1 MNKTIAPGERY
12 GEVRIPSSKS
22 IVHRQLICAALGEH
36 EVLIRYD
43 GLSRD
48 IRATADCLS
57 ALGADIQIGENV
69 LCVKPIDGRGDI
81 ETALLP
87 TGESGS
93 TLRFLIPVAGM
104 LGRKADFNM
113 EGRLAERPMAPF
125 DRLLR
130 EHGMSLTR
138 EGQILHCEGQ
148 LEGGMFCL
156 PGNISSQYFSGLLM
170 ALPKLGCDSRLQ
182 TEGQMESA
190 AYVQLTEEVL
200 KAAGICFDRESESG
214 WKIFGNQIPC
224 LPDTVSAEG
233 DWSNAA
239 FFLCAA
245 ALSDQGIRI
254 CGLNPESRQGD
265 RQILQILHEFGA
277 EVSIEEKTVSV
288 RQGCRRP
295 IEVDAIA
302 IPDLVPVLAVLC
314 CSTDGISRITGAARL
329 RWKESD
335 RLRTTTALIRS
346 LGGEAE
352 ELPDG
357 IVIHGNGS
365 LRGGTAETFNDHR
378 IAMSAAVAA
387 VLCAEPVTVLG
398 AECVGKSYPRF
409 WKDFEALKQGCIN
422 D

>member
-1 MNKTIAPGERY
+1 MNKTLAPGERY

-48 IRATADCLS
+48 IRATADCLN

-69 LCVKPIDGRGDI
+69 LCVKPIDGPSDV

-93 TLRFLIPVAGM
+93 TLRFLIPVAGA
-104 LGRKADFNM
+104 LGRRADFIM

-130 EHGMSLTR
+130 EHGMSLMR
-138 EGQILHCEGQ
+138 DGQILHCDGQ
-148 LEGGMFCL
+148 LEGGLFCL

-170 ALPKLGCDSRLQ
+170 ALPKLGCDSILQ
-182 TEGQMESA
+182 TEGRMESA
-190 AYVQLTEEVL
+190 AYVELTEEVL
-200 KAAGICFDRESESG
+200 KAAGIRFDRENETS
-214 WKIFGNQIPC
+214 WKIFGNQIPR

-245 ALSDQGIRI
+245 ALSGHGIRVS
-254 CGLNPESRQGD
+254 GLNPGSCQGD
-265 RQILQILHEFGA
+265 RQILRILREFGA
-277 EVSIEEKTVSV
+277 EVSVEEKSVSV

-295 IEVDAIA
+295 IEVDAMA

-314 CSTDGISRITGAARL
+314 CSAEGISRITGAARL

-335 RLRTTTALIRS
+335 RLTTTTALIRS

-357 IVIHGNGS
+357 IVIHGSGR
-365 LRGGTAETFNDHR
+365 LRGGTAESFNDHR
-378 IAMSAAVAA
+378 IAMSAAVAS

-398 AECVGKSYPRF
+398 AECVGKSYPAF
-409 WKDFEALKQGCIN
+409 WKDFDALKQDSFIG
-422 D
+422 

>member
-22 IVHRQLICAALGEH
+22 IVHWQLICAALGEH

-170 ALPKLGCDSRLQ
+170 ALPKLGCDSRIQ

-200 KAAGICFDRESESG
+200 KAAGICFDRESESS

-224 LPDTVSAEG
+224 LPDTISAEG

>member
-200 KAAGICFDRESESG
+200 KAAGICFDRESESS

-224 LPDTVSAEG
+224 LPNTISAEG

>member
-148 LEGGMFCL
+148 LKGGMFCL

>member
-387 VLCAEPVTVLG
+387 VLCSEPVTVLG

>member
-1 MNKTIAPGERY
+1 MNKTLAPGERY

-57 ALGADIQIGENV
+57 ALGADIRIGENT
-69 LCVKPIDGRGDI
+69 LCVKPIDVRSNV
-81 ETALLP
+81 ETARLP

-93 TLRFLIPVAGM
+93 TLRFLIPVAGA
-104 LGRKADFNM
+104 LGRRADFIM

-130 EHGMSLTR
+130 EHGMTLSR

-148 LEGGMFCL
+148 LEGGTFCL

-170 ALPKLGCDSRLQ
+170 ALPKLGCDSILQ
-182 TEGQMESA
+182 TEGRMESA
-190 AYVQLTEEVL
+190 AYVELTEEVL
-200 KAAGICFDRESESG
+200 KAAGIRFDRENETS
-214 WKIFGNQIPC
+214 WKIFGNQIPR
-224 LPDTVSAEG
+224 LQDTVSAEG

-245 ALSDQGIRI
+245 ALSGHGIRVS
-254 CGLNPESRQGD
+254 GLNPGSCQGD
-265 RQILQILHEFGA
+265 RQILRILREFGA
-277 EVSIEEKTVSV
+277 EVSVEEKSVSV

-295 IEVDAIA
+295 IEVDAMA

-314 CSTDGISRITGAARL
+314 CSAEGISRITGAARL

-335 RLRTTTALIRS
+335 RLTTTTALIRS

-357 IVIHGNGS
+357 IVIHGSGR
-365 LRGGTAETFNDHR
+365 LRGGKADTFNDHR
-378 IAMSAAVAA
+378 IAMSAAVAS
-387 VLCAEPVTVLG
+387 VLCAEPVMVLG
-398 AECVGKSYPRF
+398 AECVGKSYPAF
-409 WKDFEALKQGCIN
+409 WEDFDALKQDSFIG
-422 D
+422 

>member
-200 KAAGICFDRESESG
+200 KEAGICFDRESESG

>member
-12 GEVRIPSSKS
+12 GEVRITSSKS

-170 ALPKLGCDSRLQ
+170 ALPKLGCDSRIQ

-200 KAAGICFDRESESG
+200 KAAGICFDRESESS

-265 RQILQILHEFGA
+265 RQILRILREFGA
-277 EVSIEEKTVSV
+277 EVSVDEKTVSV

-357 IVIHGNGS
+357 IVIHGSGR

-378 IAMSAAVAA
+378 IAMSAAAA
-387 VLCAEPVTVLG
+387 SVFCDEPVTVLG
-398 AECVGKSYPRF
+398 AECVGKSYPAF
-409 WKDFEALKQGCIN
+409 WRDFEALKQAGSPE
-422 D
+422 

>member
-200 KAAGICFDRESESG
+200 KAAGICFDRESESS

-224 LPDTVSAEG
+224 LPDTISAEG

-387 VLCAEPVTVLG
+387 VLCSEPVTVLG
-398 AECVGKSYPRF
+398 AECVGESYPRF

>member
-36 EVLIRYD
+36 EVLIGYD

-200 KAAGICFDRESESG
+200 KAAGICFDRESESS

-224 LPDTVSAEG
+224 LPDTISAEG

-254 CGLNPESRQGD
+254 CGLNPESCQGD

-387 VLCAEPVTVLG
+387 VLCSEPVTVLG

>member
-1 MNKTIAPGERY
+1 MNKTLAPGERY

-57 ALGADIQIGENV
+57 ALGADIRIGENT
-69 LCVKPIDGRGDI
+69 LCVRPIDGRSNV
-81 ETALLP
+81 ETARLP

-93 TLRFLIPVAGM
+93 TLRFLIPVAGA
-104 LGRKADFNM
+104 LGRRADFIM

-130 EHGMSLTR
+130 EHGMSLSR

-148 LEGGMFCL
+148 LEGGLFCL

-170 ALPKLGCDSRLQ
+170 ALPKLGCDSILQ
-182 TEGQMESA
+182 TEGRMESA
-190 AYVQLTEEVL
+190 AYVELTEEVL
-200 KAAGICFDRESESG
+200 KAAGIRFDRENETS

-233 DWSNAA
+233 DWSNAT

-245 ALSDQGIRI
+245 ALSGHGIRVS
-254 CGLNPESRQGD
+254 GLNPGSCQGD
-265 RQILQILHEFGA
+265 RQILRILREFGA
-277 EVSIEEKTVSV
+277 EVSVEEKSVSV
-288 RQGCRRP
+288 RQGCCRP
-295 IEVDAIA
+295 IEVDAMA

-314 CSTDGISRITGAARL
+314 CSAEGISRITGAARL

-335 RLRTTTALIRS
+335 RLTTTTALIRS

-357 IVIHGNGS
+357 IVIHGSGR
-365 LRGGTAETFNDHR
+365 LRGGTAESFNDHR
-378 IAMSAAVAA
+378 IAMSAAVAS

-398 AECVGKSYPRF
+398 AECVGKSYPAF
-409 WKDFEALKQGCIN
+409 WKDIDALKQDSFIG
-422 D
+422 

>member
-1 MNKTIAPGERY
+1 MNKTLAPGERY

-48 IRATADCLS
+48 IRATADCLN

-69 LCVKPIDGRGDI
+69 LHVKPIDGHNDK
-81 ETALLP
+81 TALLP

-93 TLRFLIPVAGM
+93 TLRFLIPVAGA
-104 LGRKADFNM
+104 LGRRADFIM

-130 EHGMSLTR
+130 EHGMSLMR
-138 EGQILHCEGQ
+138 DGQILHCDGQ
-148 LEGGMFCL
+148 LEGGLFCL

-170 ALPKLGCDSRLQ
+170 ALPKLGCDSILQ
-182 TEGQMESA
+182 TEGRMESA
-190 AYVQLTEEVL
+190 AYVELTEEVL
-200 KAAGICFDRESESG
+200 KAAGIRFDRENETS
-214 WKIFGNQIPC
+214 WKIFGNQIPR

-245 ALSDQGIRI
+245 ALSGHGIRVS
-254 CGLNPESRQGD
+254 GLNPGSCQGD
-265 RQILQILHEFGA
+265 RQILRILREFGA
-277 EVSIEEKTVSV
+277 EVSVEEKSVSV

-295 IEVDAIA
+295 IEVDAMA

-314 CSTDGISRITGAARL
+314 CSAEGISRITGAARL

-335 RLRTTTALIRS
+335 RLTTTTALIRS

-357 IVIHGNGS
+357 IVIHGSGR
-365 LRGGTAETFNDHR
+365 LRGGTAESFNDHR
-378 IAMSAAVAA
+378 IAMSAAVAS

-398 AECVGKSYPRF
+398 AECVGKSYPAF
-409 WKDFEALKQGCIN
+409 WKDFDALKQNSFIG
-422 D
+422 

>member
-170 ALPKLGCDSRLQ
+170 ALPKLGCDSRIQ

-200 KAAGICFDRESESG
+200 KAAGICFDRESESS

-224 LPDTVSAEG
+224 LPDTISAEG

-245 ALSDQGIRI
+245 ALSDQGIHI

>member
-1 MNKTIAPGERY
+1 MINTLAPGERY

-22 IVHRQLICAALGEH
+22 VVHRLLICASLGGN
-36 EVLIRYD
+36 EVTIRYD

-48 IRATADCLS
+48 IRATADCLA
-57 ALGADIQIGENV
+57 ALGAEIRRTEHELYV
-69 LCVKPIDGRGDI
+69 TPIDGRSGA
-81 ETALLP
+81 EKAVLP

-93 TLRFLIPVAGM
+93 TLRFLIPAAGA
-104 LGRKADFNM
+104 LGRRADFIM

-125 DRLLR
+125 DRLLE
-130 EHGMSLTR
+130 EHGMALKR

-148 LEGGMFCL
+148 LEGGLFAL

-182 TEGQMESA
+182 TEGEMESA

-200 KAAGICFDRESESG
+200 KAAEIRFDRENATTWTILG
-214 WKIFGNQIPC
+214 KQIPR

-245 ALSDQGIRI
+245 ALSERGIRVS
-254 CGLNPESRQGD
+254 GLNPASGQGD
-265 RQILQILHEFGA
+265 REILRILREFGA
-277 EVSIEEKTVSV
+277 EVSVEEESVSV

-295 IEVDAIA
+295 IEVDAMA

-314 CSTDGISRITGAARL
+314 CSADGTSRITGAARL

-335 RLRTTTALIRS
+335 RLQTTTALIRS

-352 ELPDG
+352 EQQDG
-357 IVIHGNGS
+357 IVIHGCGR

-378 IAMSAAVAA
+378 IAMSAAAA
-387 VLCAEPVTVLG
+387 SVFCEEPVTVLG
-398 AECVGKSYPRF
+398 AECVGKSYPAF
-409 WKDFEALKQGCIN
+409 WRDFEALKQAGSPE
-422 D
+422 

>member
-200 KAAGICFDRESESG
+200 KAAGICFDRESESS

-224 LPDTVSAEG
+224 LPDTISAEG

-265 RQILQILHEFGA
+265 RQILQILREFGA

>member
-1 MNKTIAPGERY
+1 MNKTLAPGERY

-57 ALGADIQIGENV
+57 ALGADIRIGENT
-69 LCVKPIDGRGDI
+69 LCVKPIDVRSNV
-81 ETALLP
+81 ETARLP

-93 TLRFLIPVAGM
+93 TLRFLIPVAGA
-104 LGRKADFNM
+104 LGRRADFIM

-130 EHGMSLTR
+130 EHGMTLSR

-148 LEGGMFCL
+148 LEGGTFCL

-170 ALPKLGCDSRLQ
+170 ALPKLGSDSLLQ
-182 TEGQMESA
+182 TEGRMESA
-190 AYVQLTEEVL
+190 AYVELTEEVL
-200 KAAGICFDRESESG
+200 KAAGIRFDRENETS
-214 WKIFGNQIPC
+214 WKIFGNQIPR
-224 LPDTVSAEG
+224 LQDTVSAEG

-245 ALSDQGIRI
+245 ALSGHGIRVS
-254 CGLNPESRQGD
+254 GLNPESRQGD
-265 RQILQILHEFGA
+265 RQILRILREFGA
-277 EVSIEEKTVSV
+277 EVSVDEKTVSV
-288 RQGCRRP
+288 REGCRRP
-295 IEVDAIA
+295 IEVDAMA

-314 CSTDGISRITGAARL
+314 CSVEGISRITGAARL

-335 RLRTTTALIRS
+335 RLTTTTALIRS

-357 IVIHGNGS
+357 IVIHGSGR
-365 LRGGTAETFNDHR
+365 LRGGKADTFNDHR
-378 IAMSAAVAA
+378 IAMSAAVAS
-387 VLCAEPVTVLG
+387 VLCAEPVMVLG
-398 AECVGKSYPRF
+398 AECVGKSYPAF
-409 WKDFEALKQGCIN
+409 WEDFDALKQDSFIG
-422 D
+422 

>member
-170 ALPKLGCDSRLQ
+170 ALPKLGCDSRIQ

-200 KAAGICFDRESESG
+200 KAAGICFDRESESS

-224 LPDTVSAEG
+224 LPDTISAEG

>member
-1 MNKTIAPGERY
+1 MNKTLAPGERY

-48 IRATADCLS
+48 IRATADCLN

-69 LCVKPIDGRGDI
+69 LRVKTIDGRSDVK
-81 ETALLP
+81 TALLP

-93 TLRFLIPVAGM
+93 TLRFLIPVAGA
-104 LGRKADFNM
+104 LGRRADFIM

-130 EHGMSLTR
+130 EHGMSLMR
-138 EGQILHCEGQ
+138 DGQILHCDGQ
-148 LEGGMFCL
+148 LEGGLFCL

-170 ALPKLGCDSRLQ
+170 ALPKLGCDSILQ
-182 TEGQMESA
+182 TEGRMESA
-190 AYVQLTEEVL
+190 AYVELTEEVL
-200 KAAGICFDRESESG
+200 KAAGIRFDRENETS
-214 WKIFGNQIPC
+214 WKIFGNQIPR

-245 ALSDQGIRI
+245 ALSGHGIRVS
-254 CGLNPESRQGD
+254 GLNPGSCQGD
-265 RQILQILHEFGA
+265 RQILRILREFGA
-277 EVSIEEKTVSV
+277 EVSVEEKSVSV

-295 IEVDAIA
+295 IEVDAMA

-314 CSTDGISRITGAARL
+314 CSAEGISRITGAARL

-335 RLRTTTALIRS
+335 RLTTTTALIRS

-357 IVIHGNGS
+357 IVIHGSGR
-365 LRGGTAETFNDHR
+365 LRGGTAESFNDHR
-378 IAMSAAVAA
+378 IAMSAAVAS

-398 AECVGKSYPRF
+398 AECVGKSYPAF
-409 WKDFEALKQGCIN
+409 WKDFDALKQNSFIG
-422 D
+422 

>member
-1 MNKTIAPGERY
+1 MNKTLTPGERY

-69 LCVKPIDGRGDI
+69 LCVKPIDGPSDV

-93 TLRFLIPVAGM
+93 TLRFLIPVAGA
-104 LGRKADFNM
+104 LGRRADFIM

-130 EHGMSLTR
+130 EHGMSLMR
-138 EGQILHCEGQ
+138 DGQILHCDGQ
-148 LEGGMFCL
+148 LEGGLFCL

-170 ALPKLGCDSRLQ
+170 ALPKLGCDSVLQ
-182 TEGQMESA
+182 TEGRMESA
-190 AYVQLTEEVL
+190 AYVELTEEVL
-200 KAAGICFDRESESG
+200 KAAGIRFDRENETS
-214 WKIFGNQIPC
+214 WKIFGNQIPR

-245 ALSDQGIRI
+245 ALSGHGIRVS
-254 CGLNPESRQGD
+254 GLNPGSCQGD
-265 RQILQILHEFGA
+265 RQILRILREFGA
-277 EVSIEEKTVSV
+277 EVSVEEKSVSV

-295 IEVDAIA
+295 IEVDAMA

-314 CSTDGISRITGAARL
+314 CSAEGISRITGAARL

-335 RLRTTTALIRS
+335 RLTTTTALIRS

-357 IVIHGNGS
+357 IVIHGSGR

-378 IAMSAAVAA
+378 IAMSAAVAS
-387 VLCAEPVTVLG
+387 VLCAEPVMVLG
-398 AECVGKSYPRF
+398 AECVGKSYPAF
-409 WKDFEALKQGCIN
+409 WEDFDALKQDSFIG
-422 D
+422 